1 MEQCAAEAERD
12 FGSKL
17 AAQLLHLHRL
27 RTECSGLQER
37 AAALR
42 VEKLQLEKALEK
54 QEGEHQATSR
64 HVAAFGTEKMLSL
77 AQHGE
82 VTRMAQSDNISLMDH
97 FLRVRTQFYKVKE
110 QLQEEKAKHNVQ
122 QPELENLDTEMQTK
136 LEGLIDKNMASLNLE
151 QDEWSKALHQMASLS
166 TGMVLGR
173 ADIDQKCCKVEE
185 KARVVEEEV
194 WHRQASTVSI
204 NSSCAQSQSRGGCVS
219 TGELGQQKVG
229 GGSGKSWQEKVV
241 ENIQVKEVEMENL
254 TEALVKSKRMVSEL
268 RTCHV
273 SSVTHQQEVEL
284 KTELMEVE
292 KLWIRE
298 KVDLE
303 DWLEVERKRIAQL
316 ARELGES

>member
-194 WHRQASTVSI
+194 WHRQASTVSL
-204 NSSCAQSQSRGGCVS
+204 NSSSTKSHSRGGFVP
-219 TGELGQQKVG
+219 TGELAQQKVD
-229 GGSGKSWQEKVV
+229 SGRSWQEKVV
-241 ENIQVKEVEMENL
+241 VNIQVKEAEMENL
-254 TEALVKSKRMVSEL
+254 TAALVRSKKMVSEL

-273 SSVTHQQEVEL
+273 SSATHQQEIEL

-292 KLWIRE
+292 KMWIRE
-298 KVDLE
+298 KAELE
-303 DWLEVERKRIAQL
+303 EGLQVERERIAQL